1 LANGPLQLQ
10 RKPRFI
16 VAAGAPEVPDD
27 PEEPAE
33 PEECESPDDEQAATS
48 SAMSITAPMP
58 SFARSERLR
67 ASRRPLGPVG

>member
-1 LANGPLQLQ
+1 MLEANGPLQLQ

-16 VAAGAPEVPDD
+16 VAAGAPEVPDDPDD

-48 SAMSITAPMP
+48 SAMSITTPMP

-67 ASRRPLGPVG
+67 A